1 MRAEKRSLT
10 NRKNINLKGNQTMFT
25 KNSIQLTGNI
35 AKAPETR
42 QAGDTTVTRAR
53 LIHNE
58 SIRKADGETVERL
71 VAIDLDIW
79 GKRGEAFAKHV
90 TSKVPVCVEGKLQL
104 DQWEHEGKPH
114 SRLLIRVN
122 DWQFLTAPADD
133 AKTKDSQPKG
143 EAKKAAKPSR
153 ATAAA

>member
-1 MRAEKRSLT
+1 MFQT
-10 NRKNINLKGNQTMFT
+10 NK
-25 KNSIQLTGNI
+25 IQLTGNI
-35 AKAPETR
+35 TKAPETR
-42 QAGDTTVTRAR
+42 QAGDSTVTSAR
-53 LIHNE
+53 LMHNME
-58 SIRKADGETVERL
+58 FPKGDGEFVERIA
-71 VAIDLDIW
+71 AIDLEIW
-79 GKRGEAFAKHV
+79 GKRGEAFARHINTK
-90 TSKVPVCVEGKLQL
+90 TPVYVDGYLLL

-143 EAKKAAKPSR
+143 EAKKADKPSR

>member
-1 MRAEKRSLT
+1 
-10 NRKNINLKGNQTMFT
+10 MFT

-58 SIRKADGETVERL
+58 TIRKADGETVERM

-79 GKRGEAFAKHV
+79 GKRGEAFAQHV

-104 DQWEHEGKPH
+104 DQWEKDGKPQ
-114 SRLLIRVN
+114 SRLLIRVD
-122 DWQFLTAPADD
+122 DWQFL
-133 AKTKDSQPKG
+133 S
-143 EAKKAAKPSR
+143 AKPEEKPATETKPKAR
-153 ATAAA
+153 RTAA